1 MLQIIQ
7 STLPSY
13 WQWLVNNATIE
24 IDENI
29 RLLRLYR
36 LTGNVFYRNKIVLQ
50 NQLLIYKEAHK
61 YSRNTQDFEELY
73 PEAVMGF
80 IEGVEKYSLS
90 KAISNGRMMKITS
103 FCVMYMKKH
112 IIGYIES
119 KGTLINV
126 SWRVH
131 KEAAKIKKAINGLPV
146 SECLSEIEQMLEG
159 KRHHTRQ
166 AILFVLYHSRNID
179 NDYTITNYH
188 KKEEPKKQINP
199 YNIIEDCP
207 LITEDEKIIVLKF
220 YSDNVLNKYLAKS
233 AKKIILKV
241 KKWIT
246 DKNIKQIDYD

>member
-80 IEGVEKYSLS
+80 IEGVS
-90 KAISNGRMMKITS
+90 
-103 FCVMYMKKH
+103 
-112 IIGYIES
+112 
-119 KGTLINV
+119 
-126 SWRVH
+126 
-131 KEAAKIKKAINGLPV
+131 
-146 SECLSEIEQMLEG
+146 
-159 KRHHTRQ
+159 
-166 AILFVLYHSRNID
+166 
-179 NDYTITNYH
+179 
-188 KKEEPKKQINP
+188 
-199 YNIIEDCP
+199 
-207 LITEDEKIIVLKF
+207 
-220 YSDNVLNKYLAKS
+220 
-233 AKKIILKV
+233 
-241 KKWIT
+241 
-246 DKNIKQIDYD
+246 